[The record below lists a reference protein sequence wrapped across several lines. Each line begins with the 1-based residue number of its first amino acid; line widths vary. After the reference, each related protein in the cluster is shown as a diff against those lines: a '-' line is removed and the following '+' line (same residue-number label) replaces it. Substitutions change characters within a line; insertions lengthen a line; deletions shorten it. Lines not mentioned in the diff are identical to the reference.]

1 MERDETSRIDAP
13 QPKPSAAGMRFAA
26 ALAERLDAVVPHP
39 FRVRAEEGLVSLY
52 AGEARDSSSDVAG
65 LLDQKVDAVAPLGER
80 HSLASL
86 AAMVAGNVLSS
97 VQDGIAEATTEPWP
111 RLPHGGMA
119 QCGARTDGE
128 QVYLWYG
135 PEYDRETDPV
145 VSFPPIHLDVV
156 LGPR

>member
-52 AGEARDSSSDVAG
+52 DGDAWHSSSDVAG
-65 LLDQKVDAVAPLGER
+65 LLDQEVDSEAPPGER
-80 HSLASL
+80 HSFASL
-86 AAMVAGNVLSS
+86 AAMVARNVLSR

-111 RLPHGGMA
+111 KLPRGGMA

-135 PEYDRETDPV
+135 SEYDQEMGAV
-145 VSFPPIHLDVV
+145 VSFPPIQLHVV
-156 LGPR
+156 LGAF